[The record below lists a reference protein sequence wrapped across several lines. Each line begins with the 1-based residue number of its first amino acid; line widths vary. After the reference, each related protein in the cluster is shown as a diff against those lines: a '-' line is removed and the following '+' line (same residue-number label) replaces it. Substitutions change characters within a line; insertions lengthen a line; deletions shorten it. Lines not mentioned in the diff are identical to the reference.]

1 MQSEIFDVTL
11 CNRIEG
17 RGQYQLLG
25 KTATHFFHFY
35 LLIPPLKWTFI
46 FLYIPPTPLYYK
58 PPPCPPSLPPSFLIN
73 HNFSWKSKLKH
84 TSVDITCFFEGAN
97 SSLTN
102 HKKYLLE
109 TFHRTSETSKLELFA
124 EKVNWLCPKT
134 IFAKISTL
142 NVWKILK

>member
-1 MQSEIFDVTL
+1 MQSEIFDVAL

-25 KTATHFFHFY
+25 KTTTHFFHFY
-35 LLIPPLKWTFI
+35 LLIPSLKWTFI
-46 FLYIPPTPLYYK
+46 FLHIPPILLY
-58 PPPCPPSLPPSFLIN
+58 PPSLPPSLLIN

-109 TFHRTSETSKLELFA
+109 TFYRASETSKLELFA

-134 IFAKISTL
+134 IFEKIYTL
-142 NVWKILK
+142 NVRKILK

>member
-1 MQSEIFDVTL
+1 MNIYIFIYSTYPSLLQSPSL
-11 CNRIEG
+11 PA
-17 RGQYQLLG
+17 Q
-25 KTATHFFHFY
+25 
-35 LLIPPLKWTFI
+35 
-46 FLYIPPTPLYYK
+46 
-58 PPPCPPSLPPSFLIN
+58 PPPPPSFLIN

-109 TFHRTSETSKLELFA
+109 TFYRASETSKLELFA

-134 IFAKISTL
+134 IFEKIYTL
-142 NVWKILK
+142 NVRKILK